1 MSIKDTE
8 NWFKKAVPNP
18 TDDNLQ
24 TQVGCHFE
32 ELGEMVQKIT
42 GQDKIA
48 ETAIRRFQ
56 EDVEFIATALK
67 TKNIKVSVL
76 RTDRKEFLD
85 ALADQVVTATGCA
98 HMAGM
103 NLPEAL
109 ERVNTSNFS
118 KFDENG
124 NPFFDEN
131 GKIVKNKATY
141 VQPDLSGLF

>member
-8 NWFKKAVPNP
+8 NWFKKAKPAP
-18 TDDNLQ
+18 TEADLNTQISCHTEEFGELLATLKGVAGVDEYMIKQLQ
-24 TQVGCHFE
+24 E
-32 ELGEMVQKIT
+32 EVDLFTV
-42 GQDKIA
+42 A
-48 ETAIRRFQ
+48 
-56 EDVEFIATALK
+56 
-67 TKNIKVSVL
+67 L
-76 RTDRKEFLD
+76 RTGSIRVQISDRKEFLD

-98 HMAGM
+98 YMAGM

-124 NPFFDEN
+124 NPVFDEN